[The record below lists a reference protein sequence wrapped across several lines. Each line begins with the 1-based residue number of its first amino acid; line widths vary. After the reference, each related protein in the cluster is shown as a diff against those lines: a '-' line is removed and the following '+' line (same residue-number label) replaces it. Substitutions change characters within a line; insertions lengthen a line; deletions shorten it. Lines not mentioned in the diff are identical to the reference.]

1 MSTEEAFSPLAYPSL
16 RDPERERLEAES
28 RVRGHAAGYAAGLR
42 EAAAHAAAAAEQADE
57 ERLAAAR
64 TAAARIDAALGVLRS
79 AASALTA
86 ASVPVIDSVEDAL
99 AAAAFELAEAV
110 IGYEL
115 ADGGN
120 STRSIVARALNAPLP
135 FAVHTVRL
143 HPADLARL
151 TAAGVCPPEVQL
163 VADPA
168 LAAGDAVAEYPDGF
182 LDARISTAVARVRA
196 ALAGGAA

>member
-1 MSTEEAFSPLAYPSL
+1 MSTEEAFSPIAYPSL

-42 EAAAHAAAAAEQADE
+42 EAAAHAAAVAERAEE

-64 TAAARIDAALGVLRS
+64 AAAVRIEAALGVLRS

-86 ASVPVIDSVEDAL
+86 ASVPVIDSVEDAIT
-99 AAAAFELAEAV
+99 AAAFELAEAV

-143 HPADLARL
+143 HPGDLARL

-163 VADPA
+163 IADPA
-168 LAAGDAVAEYPDGF
+168 LAAGDAVAEYADGF
-182 LDARISTAVARVRA
+182 LDARIGSAVARVRA
-196 ALAGGAA
+196 ALAGGGA